1 MRTMIRSS
9 VRYLK
14 KTEKDERDEQHNKKC
29 LHHAILG
36 TQYHSGYRSQILHF
50 TIYFFILL
58 FHAIL

>member
-9 VRYLK
+9 VYYLK

-36 TQYHSGYRSQILHF
+36 TQYHSD
-50 TIYFFILL
+50 
-58 FHAIL
+58 